1 MLNFLRIVS
10 LFFIPFFL
18 LFLLTLHLPLL
29 LLWQATTRQGTKHFP
44 APPWE
49 INGPTNRRATFLWR
63 QAKQAE
69 FWTERNGTERWRRV
83 VIKIFI
89 LKRLS
94 ECFRLTAAVCCLAA
108 WWKRSWQCEWVSYNN
123 RKNRRNWQQEEQ
135 QQNEA
140 TAKSENVML
149 GSDLYRWRWDERRK
163 ELRLSTWVY
172 IPSEE
177 GRRERKEG
185 EESEESAENE
195 GIERGEKPF
204 CKCSKRKHNIY
215 AMAEHVC
222 VRGRD

>member
-63 QAKQAE
+63 QAKQASVLNG
-69 FWTERNGTERWRRV
+69 TKRNGKMTTCSY
-83 VIKIFI
+83 KNFY
-89 LKRLS
+89 LKATVRM
-94 ECFRLTAAVCCLAA
+94 FQTVCCLPA
-108 WWKRSWQCEWVSYNN
+108 WWKRSWQCEWVSYKN

-149 GSDLYRWRWDERRK
+149 GSDLYRCRWDERRK

-177 GRRERKEG
+177 GRIKREEWEEREEWRERREWG
-185 EESEESAENE
+185 NW
-195 GIERGEKPF
+195 
-204 CKCSKRKHNIY
+204 KRRETFLQ
-215 AMAEHVC
+215 M
-222 VRGRD
+222 